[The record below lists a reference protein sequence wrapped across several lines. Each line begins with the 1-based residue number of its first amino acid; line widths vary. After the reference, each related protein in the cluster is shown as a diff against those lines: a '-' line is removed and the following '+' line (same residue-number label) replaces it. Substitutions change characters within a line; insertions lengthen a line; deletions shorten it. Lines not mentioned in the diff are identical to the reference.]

1 MCANYISQHH
11 TMSNI
16 RVYEKSFA
24 ESWAYPSVLKDE
36 LKASSYYV
44 QPFPGTFKS
53 GRPRWMAT
61 FFSTDRK
68 VLARR
73 IDMELTSGHTGA
85 PYKVFSRTEWVDR
98 DTAPPR
104 TILTRQQ
111 TSSDADALDV
121 LNSIY
126 AEA

>member
-1 MCANYISQHH
+1 MCATYISQRH

-24 ESWAYPSVLKDE
+24 ESWAYANVLRDE
-36 LKASSYYV
+36 LKAASYDV

-53 GRPRWMAT
+53 GRPRWMAV
-61 FFSTDRK
+61 FLNSDRK
-68 VLARR
+68 VISKR
-73 IDMELTSGHTGA
+73 IGMELTSGRTGA
-85 PYKVFSRTEWVDR
+85 PYKVFSRQEWVDR

-104 TILTRQQ
+104 AILSRQQ
-111 TSSDADALDV
+111 TNDADAVDV
-121 LNSIY
+121 LNEIY

>member
-1 MCANYISQHH
+1 
-11 TMSNI
+11 MSNA

-36 LKASSYYV
+36 LKASSYDV

-61 FFSTDRK
+61 FLSADRK
-68 VLARR
+68 VMARR
-73 IDMELTSGHTGA
+73 IGMELTSGRTGA
-85 PYKVFSRTEWVDR
+85 PYKVFSRLEWIDR
-98 DTAPPR
+98 DTPPR

-111 TSSDADALDV
+111 TSDADASAL
-121 LNSIY
+121 LNELY
-126 AEA
+126 AAETAA